1 MAFYLA
7 AGDCK
12 DVAAIDAVVA
22 TSGISTYA
30 HEYYTVNGTRMYR
43 EYGRAG
49 KTFKNVA
56 DFSTNRTKG
65 FVNFSST
72 NTSPVAWFYGYQSV
86 STEMQIPAADV
97 TLANR
102 NIYVLD
108 LAKLYD
114 VEPATITD
122 NYIQTTCPR
131 WLPDQLAQVLASK
144 TPEQLIDDG
153 IVIKTALTYQE
164 VAGSSF
170 DASRP
175 WYETV
180 DVNDPDGFAVSTM
193 ALCDAVFGTTL
204 NDGREAYA
212 VLLNNLATYYNATDG
227 EPPEP
232 PTSHNITIDV
242 SGVPEGITVSSQLDL
257 GETYTDAQIKG
268 MTDESTMIQFR
279 IAEGYSYTQQTQF
292 STNGVDWH
300 PCYMLGGGL
309 TPQPQPA
316 GGSDSEFSVKRDL
329 VDSNSGLTADTV
341 LRFRG
346 GVKSDQP
353 TPPTPPVTLYNSAYK
368 IDAQKLHELR
378 NFNIDFISQ
387 GDVQSLDLSSYVVA
401 CYQMRGAVPTE
412 GSQPI
417 YLGKNNTNT
426 QGEIITQEVLA
437 FDCGTI
443 DLTGVEA
450 DESTVQV
457 WLPFSGFKSVDNAV
471 GHVLSVDY
479 AMHVGTGSGVYSI
492 YLDDTLVD
500 SQDAD
505 NAYNLPL
512 RITSANVQS
521 QSSNPMTIAELK
533 TFALAEVAGDWV
545 KGVSYDKV
553 RVENVPCT
561 ARERELL
568 ESVIKDGVI

>member
-1 MAFYLA
+1 MAFYLFV
-7 AGDCK
+7 GDCK
-12 DVAAIDAVVA
+12 DVAAIDAVVKK
-22 TSGISTYA
+22 SFGSTFA
-30 HEYYTVNGTRMYR
+30 HEYYTVNGTYFYR
-43 EYGRAG
+43 EYGRVG
-49 KTFKNVA
+49 STFKNPA
-56 DFSTNRTKG
+56 DYSQAGTKG
-65 FVNFSST
+65 YVNFSST
-72 NTSPVAWFYGYQSV
+72 NTNPAAWFYGYESV
-86 STEMQIPAADV
+86 SDEMQIPAADV
-97 TLANR
+97 PLANR
-102 NIYVLD
+102 NIYVVD

-114 VEPATITD
+114 VDPATITD
-122 NYIQTTCPR
+122 AYIQSSCPR
-131 WLPDQLAQVLASK
+131 WLPDQLSNVLKSK
-144 TPEQLIDDG
+144 TPEQLIEDG
-153 IVIKTALTYQE
+153 TIIKTALTYQE
-164 VAGSSF
+164 VDGRSF
-170 DASRP
+170 DASRS

-193 ALCDAVFGTTL
+193 ALCDSTFGTTL

-232 PTSHNITIDV
+232 PKTHNITIDV
-242 SGVPEGITVSSQLDL
+242 SGVPEGINVSSQLDL
-257 GETYTDAQIKG
+257 GKTYTDTEISG

-279 IAEGYSYTQQTQF
+279 IAEGYVYTQQTQY
-292 STNGVDWH
+292 SDNGVDWY
-300 PCYMLGGGL
+300 PCYLLDGWPDEQAMGGGN
-309 TPQPQPA
+309 
-316 GGSDSEFSVKRDL
+316 SEFSVKRDL
-329 VDSNSGLTADTV
+329 VDFDSGLTADTV

-353 TPPTPPVTLYNSAYK
+353 TPPPVSLYNSAYK

-387 GDVQSLDLSSYVVA
+387 GDVQSLDLSGYVVA

-417 YLGKNNTNT
+417 YLGKSNTNT
-426 QGEIITQEVLA
+426 QGEIITQEILA

-443 DLTGVEA
+443 DLTGIEA
-450 DESTVQV
+450 DESTVQL

-471 GHVLSVDY
+471 GHVLSVEY

-521 QSSNPMTIAELK
+521 QSSNPMTLAELK

>member
-7 AGDCK
+7 VGDCK
-12 DVAAIDAVVA
+12 GVAAIDAVVE
-22 TSGISTYA
+22 TPRSSTFA
-30 HEYYTVNGTRMYR
+30 HEHYTVNGTNFYR

-49 KTFKNVA
+49 KKFNNVA
-56 DFSTNRTKG
+56 DFSTAATKG
-65 FVNFSST
+65 FITFDSS
-72 NTSPVAWFYGYQSV
+72 NTTPVAWFYGYEST
-86 STEMQIPAADV
+86 STELQIPAADV
-97 TLANR
+97 PLANR

-114 VEPATITD
+114 VDPATITD
-122 NYIQTTCPR
+122 NYIQSSCPS
-131 WLPDQLAQVLASK
+131 WLPDQLTHVLSSK
-144 TPEQLIDDG
+144 TPEQLIEDG
-153 IVIKTALTYQE
+153 IIIKTALTYQE
-164 VAGSSF
+164 VAGNSF
-170 DASRP
+170 NASHP

-180 DVNDPDGFAVSTM
+180 DVNDPDGFGVSTV

-232 PTSHNITIDV
+232 PTPHNITIDV
-242 SGVPEGITVSSQLDL
+242 SGVPEAINVSSQLDL
-257 GETYTDAQIKG
+257 GKTYTDTEISG
-268 MTDESTMIQFR
+268 MTNESTMIQFR
-279 IAEGYSYTQQTQF
+279 LEEGYAYTQQTQY
-292 STNGVDWH
+292 SDNGVDWY
-300 PCYMLGGGL
+300 PCYRLDEYPD
-309 TPQPQPA
+309 TQPQ
-316 GGSDSEFSVKRDL
+316 GGSDSEFSVKRDFMDL
-329 VDSNSGLTADTV
+329 NGLDSDVTIK
-341 LRFRG
+341 FRG
-346 GVKSDQP
+346 GVKSDKP
-353 TPPTPPVTLYNSAYK
+353 TPPPVSLYNSAYK

-387 GDVQSLDLSSYVVA
+387 GDVQSLDLSGYVIA

-412 GSQPI
+412 GSQVI
-417 YLGKNNTNT
+417 YLGKSNTNT
-426 QGEIITQEVLA
+426 QGEVITQEVLS
-437 FDCGTI
+437 FDCGSI
-443 DLTGVEA
+443 DLTGIEA
-450 DESTVQV
+450 DESTVQL
-457 WLPFSGFKSVDNAV
+457 WLPFSGFKSVENAV

-521 QSSNPMTIAELK
+521 QGSNPMTLAELQ
-533 TFALAEVAGDWV
+533 TFAIAEVAGDWV

>member
-1 MAFYLA
+1 MSFYLLG
-7 AGDCK
+7 GDCK
-12 DVAAIDAVVA
+12 DVAAIDAVVK
-22 TSGISTYA
+22 TSFGSTFA
-30 HEYYTVNGTRMYR
+30 HKYYTVNGTYFYR
-43 EYGRAG
+43 EYGRVG
-49 KTFKNVA
+49 TKFKNVA
-56 DFSTNRTKG
+56 DFSSMGIRG
-65 FVNFSST
+65 YVIFSDT
-72 NTSPVAWFYGYQSV
+72 NTNPVAWFYGYESA
-86 STEMQIPAADV
+86 SDEIQIPAADV
-97 TLANR
+97 PLANR
-102 NIYVLD
+102 NIYVVD

-122 NYIQTTCPR
+122 DYVQSTCPR
-131 WLPDQLAQVLASK
+131 WLPDQLSNVLKSK
-144 TPEQLIDDG
+144 TPEQLIEDG
-153 IVIKTALTYQE
+153 TIIKTALTYQE
-164 VAGSSF
+164 VDGRTF
-170 DASRP
+170 DASRS

-180 DVNDPDGFAVSTM
+180 DVNDPDGFGVSTM

-232 PTSHNITIDV
+232 PETHNITIDI

-257 GETYTDAQIKG
+257 GKTYTDAQISG
-268 MTDESTMIQFR
+268 MTDESTMIRFR
-279 IAEGYSYTQQTQF
+279 IAEGYVYTQQTQY
-292 STNGVDWH
+292 SKNGVDWY
-300 PCYMLGGGL
+300 PCYVLDGY
-309 TPQPQPA
+309 PEEQPQ

-329 VDSNSGLTADTV
+329 VDFNSGLTADTT

-346 GVKSDQP
+346 GVQSDHP
-353 TPPTPPVTLYNSAYK
+353 TPPPVSLYNSAYK

-387 GDVQSLDLSSYVVA
+387 GDVQSLDLSGYVVA
-401 CYQMRGAVPTE
+401 CYQMRGAVPTG
-412 GSQPI
+412 GSQTI
-417 YLGKNNTNT
+417 YLGKSNTNT

-443 DLTGVEA
+443 DLTNLEA
-450 DESTVQV
+450 DESTVQL

-471 GHVLSVDY
+471 GHVLSVEY

-521 QSSNPMTIAELK
+521 QGSNPMTLAELK

>member
-1 MAFYLA
+1 MAFYLFV
-7 AGDCK
+7 GDCK
-12 DVAAIDAVVA
+12 DVAAIDGVIA
-22 TSGISTYA
+22 TSSGTSYA
-30 HEYYTVNGTRMYR
+30 HDYFIFNDTNIYR
-43 EYGRAG
+43 ECGRVGSKFNNPA
-49 KTFKNVA
+49 KKSPA
-56 DFSTNRTKG
+56 PSKG
-65 FVNFSST
+65 FINFSST
-72 NTSPVAWFYGYQSV
+72 NHTPVAWFYGYESR
-86 STEMQIPAADV
+86 STVMQIPAADV
-97 TLANR
+97 ALANR
-102 NIYVLD
+102 NIYVVD
-108 LAKLYD
+108 LAKLYE

-122 NYIQTTCPR
+122 SYIQSACPR
-131 WLPDQLAQVLASK
+131 WMPDQLTHVLASK
-144 TPEQLIDDG
+144 TPEQLIEDG
-153 IVIKTALTYQE
+153 TVIKTALTYQE

-170 DASRP
+170 DASKT
-175 WYETV
+175 WNEIV
-180 DVNDPDGFAVSTM
+180 DVNDPNGFEVSSM
-193 ALCDAVFGTTL
+193 ALCDSVFGTSL
-204 NDGREAYA
+204 NDGRDAYA

-227 EPPEP
+227 EPPT
-232 PTSHNITIDV
+232 PTHNITIDV
-242 SGVPEGITVSSQLDL
+242 SGVPEGINVSSQLDL
-257 GETYTDAQIKG
+257 AKTYTDTEISG

-279 IAEGYSYTQQTQF
+279 LAEGYAYTQQTQY
-292 STNGVDWH
+292 SRNGVDWH
-300 PCYMLGGGL
+300 PCYMLGSGG
-309 TPQPQPA
+309 PEPQPA
-316 GGSDSEFSVKRDL
+316 GGGDSEFSLKRDL
-329 VDSNSGLTADTV
+329 VDFTSLESDVTI
-341 LRFRG
+341 RFRG

-353 TPPTPPVTLYNSAYK
+353 TPPTPPVSLYNSAYK

-387 GDVQSLDLSSYVVA
+387 GDVQSLDLSGYVVA

-412 GSQPI
+412 GSQAI

-426 QGEIITQEVLA
+426 QGEVITQEVLT
-437 FDCGTI
+437 FDCGSI
-443 DLTGVEA
+443 DLSGVEA

-457 WLPFSGFKSVDNAV
+457 WLPFNGFKNVDNAV
-471 GHVLSVDY
+471 GRVLSVEY

-521 QSSNPMTIAELK
+521 QSSNPMTLAELQ
-533 TFALAEVAGDWV
+533 TFALVEVAGDWV

>member
-12 DVAAIDAVVA
+12 DVAAIDAVVE
-22 TSGISTYA
+22 TSWGSTYA
-30 HEYYTVNGTRMYR
+30 HEYYTVNGTYIYR
-43 EYGRAG
+43 EYGRVG
-49 KTFKNVA
+49 STFKNPA
-56 DFSTNRTKG
+56 DFNTNGTKG

-72 NTSPVAWFYGYQSV
+72 NTNPVAWFYGYESV
-86 STEMQIPAADV
+86 SSEMQIPAADAP
-97 TLANR
+97 LANR

-108 LAKLYD
+108 LAKLYG

-122 NYIQTTCPR
+122 SYVQQSCPK
-131 WLPDQLAQVLASK
+131 WLPDQLEQVLQSK
-144 TPEQLIDDG
+144 TPEQLIEDG

-164 VAGSSF
+164 VDGRTF
-170 DASRP
+170 DASRS

-180 DVNDPDGFAVSTM
+180 DVNDPDGFGVSTV

-227 EPPEP
+227 EPPAP
-232 PTSHNITIDV
+232 PTPHNITIDV
-242 SGVPEGITVSSQLDL
+242 SGVPTGINVSSQLDL
-257 GETYTDAQIKG
+257 GETYTDTQISG
-268 MTDESTMIQFR
+268 MTNDSTMIRFR
-279 IAEGYSYTQQTQF
+279 LEEGYVYTQQTQY
-292 STNGVDWH
+292 SDNGVDWY
-300 PCYMLGGGL
+300 PCYLLDAWPEEQAM
-309 TPQPQPA
+309 

-329 VDSNSGLTADTV
+329 VDFNDGLTADTV

-353 TPPTPPVTLYNSAYK
+353 TPPPVTLYNSAYK

-387 GDVQSLDLSSYVVA
+387 GDVQSLDLSGYVVA

-417 YLGKNNTNT
+417 YLGKSNTNT

-443 DLTGVEA
+443 DLTDLEA
-450 DESTVQV
+450 DESTVQL
-457 WLPFSGFKSVDNAV
+457 WLPFSGFKSVENAV

-500 SQDAD
+500 SQNAE

-521 QSSNPMTIAELK
+521 QSSNPMTLAELQ
-533 TFALAEVAGDWV
+533 TFALAEVASDWV

>member
-7 AGDCK
+7 VGDCK
-12 DVAAIDAVVA
+12 DVAAIDAVVE
-22 TSGISTYA
+22 TPWGSKYVN
-30 HEYYTVNGTRMYR
+30 EYYTVNGTRMYR
-43 EYGRAG
+43 EYARAG

-56 DFSTNRTKG
+56 DFKTAGLKG
-65 FVNFSST
+65 FVNFSSS
-72 NTSPVAWFYGYQSV
+72 NTTPVAWFYGYEST
-86 STEMQIPAADV
+86 STELQIPAADV
-97 TLANR
+97 PLANR

-122 NYIQTTCPR
+122 NYIETTCPK
-131 WLPDQLAQVLASK
+131 WIPDQLAQVLQSK
-144 TPEQLIDDG
+144 TPEQLIEDG
-153 IVIKTALTYQE
+153 TVIKTALTYQE

-180 DVNDPDGFAVSTM
+180 DVNDPDGFGVSTM

-204 NDGREAYA
+204 NDGRQSYA

-232 PTSHNITIDV
+232 PTPHTIKIDV
-242 SGVPEGITVSSQLDL
+242 SGVPTGINVSSQLDL
-257 GETYTDAQIKG
+257 GKTYTDTEIKG
-268 MTDESTMIQFR
+268 MTDESTMIRFR
-279 IAEGYSYTQQTQF
+279 IAEGYTYTQQTQYSF
-292 STNGVDWH
+292 NGVDWA
-300 PCYMLGGGL
+300 PCFRLDGWL
-309 TPQPQPA
+309 EPQPA

-329 VDSNSGLTADTV
+329 VNLGIDLPADTT

-378 NFNIDFISQ
+378 NFNIEFISG
-387 GDVQSLDLSSYVVA
+387 GDVQSIDLSGYVVA

-417 YLGKNNTNT
+417 YLGNHNTNT
-426 QGEIITQEVLA
+426 QGEIITQEVLT
-437 FDCGTI
+437 FDCGNI

-471 GHVLSVDY
+471 GHVLSIDY
-479 AMHVGTGSGVYSI
+479 AMHVGTGSGVYLI

-521 QSSNPMTIAELK
+521 QSSNPMTLAELQ
-533 TFALAEVAGDWV
+533 TFALAEVASAWV

-553 RVENVPCT
+553 RIENVPCT

>member
-1 MAFYLA
+1 MAFYLV
-7 AGDCK
+7 AGDCN
-12 DVAAIDAVVA
+12 DVAAIDAVVK
-22 TSGISTYA
+22 TSISSTFA
-30 HEYYTVNGTRMYR
+30 HEYYTVNGTYFYR
-43 EYGRAG
+43 EYARIGN
-49 KTFKNVA
+49 TFKNVTK
-56 DFSTNRTKG
+56 SNSVGTKG
-65 FVNFSST
+65 YVTLDSA
-72 NTSPVAWFYGYQSV
+72 NTKPVAWFYGYVSV
-86 STEMQIPAADV
+86 SDETQIPAADV
-97 TLANR
+97 ALANR
-102 NIYVLD
+102 NIYVVD

-122 NYIQTTCPR
+122 AYIQSSCPK
-131 WLPDQLAQVLASK
+131 WLPDQLTSVLASK
-144 TPEQLIDDG
+144 TPEQLIEDG
-153 IVIKTALTYQE
+153 TIIKTALTYQE

-175 WYETV
+175 WNETV
-180 DVNDPDGFAVSTM
+180 DVNDPDGFGVSTM

-227 EPPEP
+227 EPPTP
-232 PTSHNITIDV
+232 PTSHNIKIDV

-257 GETYTDAQIKG
+257 GKTYTDTEIKG
-268 MTDESTMIQFR
+268 MTDDSTMIRFR
-279 IAEGYSYTQQTQF
+279 ISEGYTYTQQTQY
-292 STNGVDWH
+292 SKNGVDWY
-300 PCYMLGGGL
+300 PCYILDMY
-309 TPQPQPA
+309 PNEQPE

-329 VDSNSGLTADTV
+329 VDLNNGLDSDVTIK
-341 LRFRG
+341 FRG
-346 GVKSDQP
+346 GVKSEQP
-353 TPPTPPVTLYNSAYK
+353 TPPTPTVSLYNSAYK

-412 GSQPI
+412 GSRVI
-417 YLGKNNTNT
+417 YLGKSNTNT
-426 QGEIITQEVLA
+426 QGEVITQEVLA

-443 DLTGVEA
+443 DLTGVET
-450 DESTVQV
+450 DESTVQL
-457 WLPFSGFKSVDNAV
+457 WLPFSGFKNVDNAV
-471 GHVLSVDY
+471 GHVLSVEY

-521 QSSNPMTIAELK
+521 QSSNPMTLAELQ

>member
-1 MAFYLA
+1 MAFYLVT
-7 AGDCK
+7 GDCK
-12 DVAAIDAVVA
+12 DVAAIDSVVTLTYSNNFA
-22 TSGISTYA
+22 HDSFRVNDTSM
-30 HEYYTVNGTRMYR
+30 ER
-43 EYGRAG
+43 EYGRVG
-49 KTFKNVA
+49 STFKNVA
-56 DFSTNRTKG
+56 DFSSTGTKG
-65 FVNFSST
+65 FVNFSDT
-72 NTSPVAWFYGYQSV
+72 NKNPVAWFYGYESY
-86 STEMQIPAADV
+86 SSEMQIPAADAG
-97 TLANR
+97 LANR

-108 LAKLYD
+108 LAKLYGVD
-114 VEPATITD
+114 GATLTD
-122 NYIQTTCPR
+122 NYIQNTCPK
-131 WLPDQLAQVLASK
+131 WVPDQLEQVLQSK
-144 TPEQLIDDG
+144 TPEQLIEDG
-153 IVIKTALTYQE
+153 TVIKTALTYQE
-164 VAGSSF
+164 VAGNSVDS
-170 DASRP
+170 ART
-175 WYETV
+175 WYETI
-180 DVNDPDGFAVSTM
+180 DINDPDGFEVSST
-193 ALCDAVFGTTL
+193 ALCDSVFGTTL

-227 EPPEP
+227 EPPTP
-232 PTSHNITIDV
+232 PTPHNITIDV
-242 SGVPEGITVSSQLDL
+242 SGVPTGINVSSQLDL
-257 GETYTDAQIKG
+257 GETYTDAQISG
-268 MTDESTMIQFR
+268 MTDDSTMIRFR
-279 IAEGYSYTQQTQF
+279 LEEGYVYTQQTQY
-292 STNGVDWH
+292 SDNGVDWY
-300 PCYMLGGGL
+300 PCYILDGY
-309 TPQPQPA
+309 PEEQPT

-329 VDSNSGLTADTV
+329 VDFNSGLTADTV

-353 TPPTPPVTLYNSAYK
+353 TPPPVTLYNSAYK

-387 GDVQSLDLSSYVVA
+387 GDVQSLDLSGYVVA

-417 YLGKNNTNT
+417 YLGKSNTNT

-437 FDCGTI
+437 FDCGSI
-443 DLTGVEA
+443 DLTNLEA
-450 DESTVQV
+450 DESTVQL

-521 QSSNPMTIAELK
+521 QSSNPMTLAELK
-533 TFALAEVAGDWV
+533 TFALAEVTGDWV

>member
-1 MAFYLA
+1 MAFYLFG
-7 AGDCK
+7 GDCK
-12 DVAAIDAVVA
+12 DVAAIDAVVK
-22 TSGISTYA
+22 TSFGSTFA
-30 HEYYTVNGTRMYR
+30 HEYYTVNGTYFYR
-43 EYGRAG
+43 EYGRVG
-49 KTFKNVA
+49 STFKNIA
-56 DFSTNRTKG
+56 DFSSMGTKG
-65 FVNFSST
+65 YVNFSNT
-72 NTSPVAWFYGYQSV
+72 NTNPVAWFYGYESV
-86 STEMQIPAADV
+86 ADEMQIPAADV
-97 TLANR
+97 PLANR
-102 NIYVLD
+102 NIYVVD

-114 VEPATITD
+114 VAPATITD
-122 NYIQTTCPR
+122 AYIQSSCPR
-131 WLPDQLAQVLASK
+131 WLPDQLTNVLKSK
-144 TPEQLIDDG
+144 TPEQLIEDG
-153 IVIKTALTYQE
+153 TIIKTALTYQE
-164 VAGSSF
+164 VDGRTF
-170 DASRP
+170 DASRS

-180 DVNDPDGFAVSTM
+180 DVSDPDGFAVSSM
-193 ALCDAVFGTTL
+193 ALCDAAFGTTL

-232 PTSHNITIDV
+232 PTPHNITIDV
-242 SGVPEGITVSSQLDL
+242 SGVPKGISVSSQLDL
-257 GETYTDAQIKG
+257 GETYTDAQISG

-279 IAEGYSYTQQTQF
+279 LEEGYVYTQQTQY
-292 STNGVDWH
+292 SDNGVDWY
-300 PCYMLGGGL
+300 PCWLLDGYPDEQAM
-309 TPQPQPA
+309 

-329 VDSNSGLTADTV
+329 VDFNSGLTADTV

-353 TPPTPPVTLYNSAYK
+353 TPPPVTLYNSAYK

-387 GDVQSLDLSSYVVA
+387 GDVQSLDLSGYVVA

-417 YLGKNNTNT
+417 YLGKSNTNT

-437 FDCGTI
+437 FDCGSI
-443 DLTGVEA
+443 DLTNLEA
-450 DESTVQV
+450 DESTVQL

-521 QSSNPMTIAELK
+521 QSSNPMTLAELK

>member
-1 MAFYLA
+1 MAFYLIV
-7 AGDCK
+7 GDCK
-12 DVAAIDAVVA
+12 DVAAIDAVVKK
-22 TSGISTYA
+22 SVSSYVV
-30 HEYYTVNGTRMYR
+30 HEYYTVNGTYFYR
-43 EYGRAG
+43 EYGRVGG
-49 KTFKNVA
+49 KFKNVA
-56 DFSTNRTKG
+56 DYNTARTTG
-65 FVNFSST
+65 FVNFSSS
-72 NTSPVAWFYGYQSV
+72 NTTPVAWFYGYESK
-86 STEMQIPAADV
+86 STEMQIPAADAP
-97 TLANR
+97 LANR
-102 NIYVLD
+102 NIYVVD

-122 NYIQTTCPR
+122 NYIENTCPVYA
-131 WLPDQLAQVLASK
+131 PEQLEQILQSK
-144 TPEQLIDDG
+144 TPEQLIEDG
-153 IVIKTALTYQE
+153 TVIKTALTYHE

-170 DASRP
+170 NASRP

-180 DVNDPDGFAVSTM
+180 DVNDPDGFAVNTM

-204 NDGREAYA
+204 NDGRESYA

-232 PTSHNITIDV
+232 PTPHSITIDV
-242 SGVPEGITVSSQLDL
+242 SGIPTGISVSSQLDL
-257 GETYTDAQIKG
+257 GETYTDAQISG

-279 IAEGYSYTQQTQF
+279 LAEGYTYTQQTQY
-292 STNGVDWH
+292 SKNGVDWY
-300 PCYMLGGGL
+300 PCYLLDGYPDKQL
-309 TPQPQPA
+309 A
-316 GGSDSEFSVKRDL
+316 GGSNSEFSVKRDL
-329 VDSNSGLTADTV
+329 VDFNSGLTADTV

-353 TPPTPPVTLYNSAYK
+353 TPPAVKLYNSAYK

-387 GDVQSLDLSSYVVA
+387 GDVQSLDLSGYVVA

-412 GSQPI
+412 GSQTI
-417 YLGKNNTNT
+417 YLGKSNTNT
-426 QGEIITQEVLA
+426 QGDIITQEVLA
-437 FDCGTI
+437 FDCGSI
-443 DLTGVEA
+443 DLTDLES
-450 DESTVQV
+450 DESTVQL
-457 WLPFSGFKSVDNAV
+457 WLPFSGFKSVENAV

-492 YLDDTLVD
+492 YLDNTLVD

-521 QSSNPMTIAELK
+521 QSSNPMTLAELQ

-553 RVENVPCT
+553 RVDNVPCT

>member
-1 MAFYLA
+1 MSFYLFG
-7 AGDCK
+7 GDCK
-12 DVAAIDAVVA
+12 DVAAIDAVVKK
-22 TSGISTYA
+22 SFGSTFA
-30 HEYYTVNGTRMYR
+30 HEYYTVNGTYFYR
-43 EYGRAG
+43 EYGRVG
-49 KTFKNVA
+49 NTFKNVVDYSQA
-56 DFSTNRTKG
+56 GTKG
-65 FVNFSST
+65 YVNFSDT
-72 NTSPVAWFYGYQSV
+72 NTNPVAWFYGYVSV
-86 STEMQIPAADV
+86 SDEMQIPAADV
-97 TLANR
+97 PLANR
-102 NIYVLD
+102 NIYVVD

-122 NYIQTTCPR
+122 DYIQSTCPR
-131 WLPDQLAQVLASK
+131 WLPDQLSYVLKSK
-144 TPEQLIDDG
+144 TPEQLIENG
-153 IVIKTALTYQE
+153 TVIKTALTYQE
-164 VAGSSF
+164 VDGRSF
-170 DASRP
+170 NASRS

-180 DVNDPDGFAVSTM
+180 DVSDPDGFAVSSM
-193 ALCDAVFGTTL
+193 ALCDAAFGTTL
-204 NDGREAYA
+204 NDGRGAYA

-227 EPPEP
+227 EPPTP
-232 PTSHNITIDV
+232 PETHNITIDV
-242 SGVPEGITVSSQLDL
+242 SGVPTGINVSSQLDL
-257 GETYTDAQIKG
+257 GETYTDAQISG
-268 MTDESTMIQFR
+268 MTDDATTIRFR
-279 IAEGYSYTQQTQF
+279 IEEGYVYTQQTQY
-292 STNGVDWH
+292 SDNGIDWY
-300 PCYMLGGGL
+300 PCYLLDGWPDEQAMGGG
-309 TPQPQPA
+309 
-316 GGSDSEFSVKRDL
+316 DSEFSVKRDL
-329 VDSNSGLTADTV
+329 VDFSSGLTADTV

-353 TPPTPPVTLYNSAYK
+353 TPPPVTLYNSAYK

-387 GDVQSLDLSSYVVA
+387 GDVQSLDLSGYVVA

-417 YLGKNNTNT
+417 YLGKSNTNT

-437 FDCGTI
+437 FDCGSI
-443 DLTGVEA
+443 DLTNLEA
-450 DESTVQV
+450 DESTVQL
-457 WLPFSGFKSVDNAV
+457 WLPFSGFKSVENAV

-492 YLDDTLVD
+492 YIDDTLVD
-500 SQDAD
+500 SQDAE

-521 QSSNPMTIAELK
+521 QSSNPMTLAELK

>member
-1 MAFYLA
+1 MSVYLA
-7 AGDCK
+7 VGDCK
-12 DVAAIDAVVA
+12 DIAAIDDVIA
-22 TSGISTYA
+22 TSTGTGYTHNYYVFNKTYI
-30 HEYYTVNGTRMYR
+30 YR
-43 EYGRAG
+43 EYGRIG
-49 KTFKNVA
+49 STFETPA
-56 DFSTNRTKG
+56 DPMATSKGFIFFTSTNPT
-65 FVNFSST
+65 
-72 NTSPVAWFYGYQSV
+72 PAAWFYGYESA
-86 STEMQIPAADV
+86 STELQIPAADV
-97 TLANR
+97 PLANR
-102 NIYVLD
+102 SIYVLD

-114 VEPATITD
+114 VDPAKITD
-122 NYIQTTCPR
+122 AYIQSSCPL
-131 WLPDQLAQVLASK
+131 WLPDQLTHVLQSK
-144 TPEQLIDDG
+144 TPEQLIEDG
-153 IVIKTALTYQE
+153 IVIKTSLAYQE
-164 VAGSSF
+164 VDGHSF
-170 DASRP
+170 DASRS
-175 WYETV
+175 WYKTV
-180 DVNDPDGFAVSTM
+180 DVSDPDGFDVTSVA
-193 ALCDAVFGTTL
+193 ACDATFGTTL
-204 NDGREAYA
+204 DDGREAYA
-212 VLLNNLATYYNATDG
+212 ILFNNLATYYNATDG
-227 EPPEP
+227 EQPTP

-242 SGVPEGITVSSQLDL
+242 SGVPEGINVSSQLDL
-257 GETYTDAQIKG
+257 GKTYTDTEISG
-268 MTDESTMIQFR
+268 MTDESTMIRFR
-279 IAEGYSYTQQTQF
+279 IAEGYTYTQQTQY
-292 STNGVDWH
+292 SRNGVDWYG
-300 PCYMLGGGL
+300 CFRLDSSRE
-309 TPQPQPA
+309 PQPA

-329 VDSNSGLTADTV
+329 VDFNSGLTADTV

-346 GVKSDQP
+346 GVKSDKP
-353 TPPTPPVTLYNSAYK
+353 TPPPVKLYNSAYK

-387 GDVQSLDLSSYVVA
+387 GDVQSLDLSGYVVA

-426 QGEIITQEVLA
+426 QGEIITQEVIA
-437 FDCGTI
+437 FDCGSI
-443 DLTGVEA
+443 DLEGIEA
-450 DESTVQV
+450 DESTVQL
-457 WLPFSGFKSVDNAV
+457 WLPFSGFKSVENAV

-521 QSSNPMTIAELK
+521 QSSNPMTLAELK

>member
-12 DVAAIDAVVA
+12 DVAAIDAVVD
-22 TSGISTYA
+22 TSRGLNYA
-30 HEYYTVNGTRMYR
+30 HEYYTVNDTRMYR

-49 KTFKNVA
+49 TTFKNVA
-56 DFSTNRTKG
+56 DFSSVDTKG
-65 FVNFSST
+65 YVNFSNT
-72 NTSPVAWFYGYQSV
+72 NTKPVAWFYGYESV
-86 STEMQIPAADV
+86 SDETQIPSADV
-97 TLANR
+97 PLANR

-122 NYIQTTCPR
+122 TYVQSSCPK
-131 WLPDQLAQVLASK
+131 WMPDQLSNVLKSK

-164 VAGSSF
+164 VAGNSF
-170 DASRP
+170 DASRL

-180 DVNDPDGFAVSTM
+180 DVNDPDGFDVSSV

-232 PTSHNITIDV
+232 PEPPTPHNITIDV
-242 SGVPEGITVSSQLDL
+242 SEVPEGINVSSQLDL
-257 GETYTDAQIKG
+257 GKKYTDTEIKG

-279 IAEGYSYTQQTQF
+279 LAEGYAYTQQTQY
-292 STNGVDWH
+292 SNNGVDWY
-300 PCYMLGGGL
+300 PCYMLDGWPDVQTVGGG
-309 TPQPQPA
+309 
-316 GGSDSEFSVKRDL
+316 DSEFSVKRDL
-329 VDSNSGLTADTV
+329 VDSGLTADTV

-346 GVKSDQP
+346 RVKSDQP
-353 TPPTPPVTLYNSAYK
+353 TPPPVSLYNSAYK
-368 IDAQKLHELR
+368 IDAKKLHELR
-378 NFNIDFISQ
+378 NFNIEFVSQ

-401 CYQMRGAVPTE
+401 CYQMRGSVPTE
-412 GSQPI
+412 GSQVI
-417 YLGKNNTNT
+417 YLGKSNTNT

-437 FDCGTI
+437 FDCGSI
-443 DLTGVEA
+443 DLTSLEA
-450 DESTVQV
+450 DESTVQL

-471 GHVLSVDY
+471 GHVLSVEY
-479 AMHVGTGSGVYSI
+479 AMYVGTGSGVYSI

-500 SQDAD
+500 SQEAE

-512 RITSANVQS
+512 RITAANVQS
-521 QSSNPMTIAELK
+521 QSSSPMTLAELK
-533 TFALAEVAGDWV
+533 AFALAEVASAWV

-553 RVENVPCT
+553 RIENVPCT

>member
-1 MAFYLA
+1 MAFYLFV
-7 AGDCK
+7 GDCK
-12 DVAAIDAVVA
+12 DVATIDAVVKK
-22 TSGISTYA
+22 SFGSTFA
-30 HEYYTVNGTRMYR
+30 HEYYTVNGTYFYR
-43 EYGRAG
+43 EYGRVG
-49 KTFKNVA
+49 STFKNIA
-56 DFSTNRTKG
+56 DYSQAGSKG
-65 FVNFSST
+65 YVNFSDT
-72 NTSPVAWFYGYQSV
+72 NTNPVAWFYGYESV
-86 STEMQIPAADV
+86 SDEMQIPAADV
-97 TLANR
+97 PLANR
-102 NIYVLD
+102 NIYVVD

-122 NYIQTTCPR
+122 AYIQNSCPR
-131 WLPDQLAQVLASK
+131 WLPDQLTLVLASK
-144 TPEQLIDDG
+144 TPEQLIEDG
-153 IVIKTALTYQE
+153 TVIKTALTYQE
-164 VAGSSF
+164 VDGRSF
-170 DASRP
+170 SASRS

-180 DVNDPDGFAVSTM
+180 DVSDPDGFEVSSM
-193 ALCDAVFGTTL
+193 ALCDAAFGTTL
-204 NDGREAYA
+204 NDGRGAYA

-227 EPPEP
+227 EPPTP
-232 PTSHNITIDV
+232 PETYNITIDV
-242 SGVPEGITVSSQLDL
+242 SGVPEGINVSSQLDL
-257 GETYTDAQIKG
+257 GETYTDAQISG

-279 IAEGYSYTQQTQF
+279 LAEGYVYTQQTQY
-292 STNGVDWH
+292 TKNGVDWY
-300 PCYMLGGGL
+300 PCYLLDGWPDEQAIGGG
-309 TPQPQPA
+309 
-316 GGSDSEFSVKRDL
+316 DSEFSVKRDL
-329 VDSNSGLTADTV
+329 VDFDSGLTADTV

-353 TPPTPPVTLYNSAYK
+353 TPPPVSLYNSAYK

-387 GDVQSLDLSSYVVA
+387 GDVQSLDLSGYVVA

-417 YLGKNNTNT
+417 YLGKSNTNT

-443 DLTGVEA
+443 DLTGIEA
-450 DESTVQV
+450 DESTVQL

-471 GHVLSVDY
+471 GHVLSVEY

-521 QSSNPMTIAELK
+521 QSSNPMTLAELK

>member
-1 MAFYLA
+1 MAFYLV

-12 DVAAIDAVVA
+12 DVAAIDAVVN
-22 TSGISTYA
+22 TSGGSTYA
-30 HEYYTVNGTRMYR
+30 HEYYTVNGTRFYR

-49 KTFKNVA
+49 STFKNVA
-56 DFSTNRTKG
+56 DYNTNRTAG
-65 FVNFSST
+65 FVNFSDT
-72 NTSPVAWFYGYQSV
+72 NKTPVAWFYGYESV
-86 STEMQIPAADV
+86 SDGMQIPAANAP
-97 TLANR
+97 LANR

-108 LAKLYD
+108 LAKVYG

-122 NYIQTTCPR
+122 TYIQNTCPK
-131 WLPDQLAQVLASK
+131 WLPDQLEQVLASK
-144 TPEQLIDDG
+144 TPEQLIEDG
-153 IVIKTALTYQE
+153 TVIKTALTYQE
-164 VAGSSF
+164 VDGRSF
-170 DASRP
+170 NASP
-175 WYETV
+175 SWYETV
-180 DVNDPDGFAVSTM
+180 DVNDPNGFGVSTM

-242 SGVPEGITVSSQLDL
+242 SGVPTGITVSSQLDL
-257 GETYTDAQIKG
+257 SQTYTDSDISG
-268 MTDESTMIQFR
+268 MTDDSTMIRFT
-279 IAEGYSYTQQTQF
+279 IADGYVYTQQTQY
-292 STNGVDWH
+292 SKNGVDWY
-300 PCYMLGGGL
+300 PCYVLDKYPD
-309 TPQPQPA
+309 TQPT

-329 VDSNSGLTADTV
+329 VDVNSGLDSDVTI
-341 LRFRG
+341 RFRG

-353 TPPTPPVTLYNSAYK
+353 TPPPVTLYNSAYK

-387 GDVQSLDLSSYVVA
+387 GDVQSLDLSGYVVA

-417 YLGKNNTNT
+417 YLGKSNTNT

-437 FDCGTI
+437 FDCGSI
-443 DLTGVEA
+443 DLTDLEA
-450 DESTVQV
+450 DESTVQL
-457 WLPFSGFKSVDNAV
+457 WLPFSGFKSVENAV

-492 YLDDTLVD
+492 YLDDTLVN

-521 QSSNPMTIAELK
+521 QSSNPMTLAELK

-553 RVENVPCT
+553 RVDNVPCT

>member
-1 MAFYLA
+1 MAFYFLG
-7 AGDCK
+7 GDCK
-12 DVAAIDAVVA
+12 DVAAIDAVVKM
-22 TSGISTYA
+22 SFGSTFA
-30 HEYYTVNGTRMYR
+30 HEYYTVNGTHFYR
-43 EYGRAG
+43 EFGRVG
-49 KTFKNVA
+49 TTFKNVA
-56 DFSTNRTKG
+56 DFSSVGPRG
-65 FVNFSST
+65 YVSFSST
-72 NTSPVAWFYGYQSV
+72 NTNPVAWFYGYESV
-86 STEMQIPAADV
+86 SDEMQIPAADV
-97 TLANR
+97 PLANR
-102 NIYVLD
+102 NIYVVD

-122 NYIQTTCPR
+122 DYIQSSCPR
-131 WLPDQLAQVLASK
+131 WLPDQLSNVLKSK
-144 TPEQLIDDG
+144 TPEQLIEDG
-153 IVIKTALTYQE
+153 TIIKTALTYQE
-164 VAGSSF
+164 VDGRTF
-170 DASRP
+170 DASRS

-227 EPPEP
+227 EPPAP
-232 PTSHNITIDV
+232 PETHNITIDV

-279 IAEGYSYTQQTQF
+279 LAEGYIYTQQTQY
-292 STNGVDWH
+292 SHNGVDWY
-300 PCYMLGGGL
+300 PCYLLDGWPDEQAMGGG
-309 TPQPQPA
+309 
-316 GGSDSEFSVKRDL
+316 DSEFSVKRDL
-329 VDSNSGLTADTV
+329 VDFDSGLKADTV

-353 TPPTPPVTLYNSAYK
+353 TPPPVSLYNSAYK

-387 GDVQSLDLSSYVVA
+387 GDVQSLDLSGYVVA

-417 YLGKNNTNT
+417 YLGKSDTNT

-437 FDCGTI
+437 FDCGSI
-443 DLTGVEA
+443 DLTGIET
-450 DESTVQV
+450 DESTVQL
-457 WLPFSGFKSVDNAV
+457 WLPFSGFKSIDNAV
-471 GHVLSVDY
+471 GHVLSVEY

-521 QSSNPMTIAELK
+521 QSSNPMTLAELK
-533 TFALAEVAGDWV
+533 TFALVEVAGDWV

>member
-1 MAFYLA
+1 MAFYLLT
-7 AGDCK
+7 GDCN
-12 DVAAIDAVVA
+12 DVAAIDAIVKKKNGTA
-22 TSGISTYA
+22 FA
-30 HEYYTVNGTRMYR
+30 HEYYTVNGTDFFR
-43 EYGRAG
+43 EYGRVG
-49 KTFKNVA
+49 STFKNAAGYQNTVV
-56 DFSTNRTKG
+56 KG
-65 FVNFSST
+65 YVNFVSSNT
-72 NTSPVAWFYGYQSV
+72 NPVAWFYGYMSA
-86 STEMQIPAADV
+86 SDKLQIPAADV
-97 TLANR
+97 PLANR
-102 NIYVLD
+102 NIYVVD

-114 VEPATITD
+114 VDPATITD
-122 NYIQTTCPR
+122 TYIQSSCPR
-131 WLPDQLAQVLASK
+131 WMPDQLKQVLTSK
-144 TPEQLIDDG
+144 TPEQLIEDG
-153 IVIKTALTYQE
+153 IIIKTALTYKE
-164 VAGSSF
+164 VAGTSVN
-170 DASRP
+170 ASRT
-175 WYETV
+175 WYETI
-180 DVNDPDGFAVSTM
+180 DISDPDGFGVSTM

-227 EPPEP
+227 EPPTP

-242 SGVPEGITVSSQLDL
+242 SGVPTGINVSSQLDL
-257 GETYTDAQIKG
+257 GRTYTDTEIKG

-279 IAEGYSYTQQTQF
+279 LAEGYVYTQQTQY
-292 STNGVDWH
+292 STNGVDWY
-300 PCYMLGGGL
+300 PCYMLDGYPDEQLQGGG
-309 TPQPQPA
+309 
-316 GGSDSEFSVKRDL
+316 DSEFSVKRDL
-329 VDSNSGLTADTV
+329 VDYNSGLDSDVTIK
-341 LRFRG
+341 FRG
-346 GVKSDQP
+346 GVKSEQP
-353 TPPTPPVTLYNSAYK
+353 TPPPVTLYNSAYK

-378 NFNIDFISQ
+378 NFNIEFISH
-387 GDVQSLDLSSYVVA
+387 GDVQSLDLSGYVVA
-401 CYQMRGAVPTE
+401 CYQMRGAVPTD

-417 YLGKNNTNT
+417 YLGNHNTNT

-450 DESTVQV
+450 DESTVQL

-471 GHVLSVDY
+471 GHVLSVEY

-521 QSSNPMTIAELK
+521 QSSNPMTLAELQ

>member
-1 MAFYLA
+1 MAFYFLG
-7 AGDCK
+7 GDCK
-12 DVAAIDAVVA
+12 DVAAIDAVVKK
-22 TSGISTYA
+22 SFGSTFA
-30 HEYYTVNGTRMYR
+30 HEYYTVNGTYFYR
-43 EYGRAG
+43 EYGRVG
-49 KTFKNVA
+49 TKFKNVA
-56 DFSTNRTKG
+56 DFSSMGTKG
-65 FVNFSST
+65 YVDFSST
-72 NTSPVAWFYGYQSV
+72 NTNPVAWFYGYKSV
-86 STEMQIPAADV
+86 SDEIQIPAADV
-97 TLANR
+97 ALANR
-102 NIYVLD
+102 NIYVVD

-122 NYIQTTCPR
+122 TYIQSSCPR
-131 WLPDQLAQVLASK
+131 WLPDQLSNVLKSK
-144 TPEQLIDDG
+144 TPEQLIEDG
-153 IVIKTALTYQE
+153 TIIKTALTYQE
-164 VAGSSF
+164 VDGRTF
-170 DASRP
+170 DASRS

-193 ALCDAVFGTTL
+193 ALCDEVFGTTL

-232 PTSHNITIDV
+232 PTPHNITIDV

-257 GETYTDAQIKG
+257 GETYTDAQISG

-279 IAEGYSYTQQTQF
+279 LAKGYVYTQQTQY
-292 STNGVDWH
+292 SDNEVDWY
-300 PCYMLGGGL
+300 PCYLLDGWPNEQEM
-309 TPQPQPA
+309 

-329 VDSNSGLTADTV
+329 VDFNDGLTADTV
-341 LRFRG
+341 LRFMG

-353 TPPTPPVTLYNSAYK
+353 TPPPVTLYNSAYK

-387 GDVQSLDLSSYVVA
+387 GDVQSLDLSGYVVA

-417 YLGKNNTNT
+417 YLGKSNTNT
-426 QGEIITQEVLA
+426 QGEIITQEVLE

-443 DLTGVEA
+443 DLTNLEA

-471 GHVLSVDY
+471 GHVLSIEY

-512 RITSANVQS
+512 HITSANVQS
-521 QSSNPMTIAELK
+521 QSSNPMTLAELK